1 MTQLIFIID
10 DEKPI
15 CELISELVQKT
26 ILDTRA
32 ICHTDV
38 ESLLADPELK
48 DADLFVVDVSLDHFD
63 GRDLPGLL
71 PEALRHVPILFISGI
86 YQDEELTMLP
96 PDIIFDFAAKPIP
109 AHILAN
115 RIRLLLRVGRQR
127 RAQFQATGA
136 GYWKM
141 IYHAPFMAIVL
152 QEDLRIRA
160 CNLKLAQTLGF
171 EDPEALVGRSWFD
184 FLSAQTREVIAA
196 IHHSIMCGDLEEYG
210 EFENEI
216 INRNGDTILIKWF
229 NSYLDDERISLS
241 IGIPPR
247 KLLIM
252 REDDIRTYWYDVI
265 LRDRK
270 AILAMQSALNVG
282 RVKPNDKDAC

>member
-10 DEKPI
+10 DEEPVCSII
-15 CELISELVQKT
+15 CELIEKT
-26 ILDTRA
+26 VPDTRA

-38 ESLLADPELK
+38 ESLLADPDLK
-48 DADLFVVDVSLDHFD
+48 DAALFVVDVSLGGFD
-63 GRDLPGLL
+63 GRELPELL
-71 PEALRHVPILFISGI
+71 PEALKQVPFLFISGVH
-86 YQDEELTMLP
+86 QDEELAMLP
-96 PDIIFDFAAKPIP
+96 PDIIFDFAAKPIYS
-109 AHILAN
+109 HILAN
-115 RIRLLLRVGRQR
+115 RIRLLLRVGWQR

-141 IYHAPFMAIVL
+141 IYHAPIMAIVL

-160 CNLKLAQTLGF
+160 CNLKMAQTLGY

-184 FLSAQTREVIAA
+184 FLSAQTREVFAA
-196 IHHSIMCGDLEEYG
+196 VHHSVMCGDLEQYG

-282 RVKPNDKDAC
+282 RVKPNEDAC